1 MECHILVDCKKVN
14 PEIKEAVRYII
25 EVREKP
31 PENTTGKK
39 RTVDEDQKTLEE
51 FFETRVLSQ
60 EKKAKIETSLIK
72 LFVCCGLSWRLIE
85 HPFFVEF
92 VKQLHSSYDPP
103 NRKTLAGTL
112 LDDEILR
119 VNTKIYRMLEKQ
131 NNLTLGKYFF
141 YINLKLHYL
150 LIYIILFILLYVM
163 QHLMDGQVLQESLC
177 GISWFIPQMERI
189 FFGAY
194 KIYQIKVTQL
204 NILYKK
210 LNQF

>member
-1 MECHILVDCKKVN
+1 MSAEVEPSDLEQRNKGGRPRAVIWNFYIEGPDQSDGHRTATCSACNTTWQRGKTSAMERHILVDCKKVN

-25 EVREKP
+25 EAREKP

-131 NNLTLGKYFF
+131 NNLTLGKCFF
-141 YINLKLHYL
+141 
-150 LIYIILFILLYVM
+150 LY
-163 QHLMDGQVLQESLC
+163 
-177 GISWFIPQMERI
+177 
-189 FFGAY
+189 
-194 KIYQIKVTQL
+194 
-204 NILYKK
+204 
-210 LNQF
+210 